1 MSVDLTL
8 YLVTDAAIATRAGH
22 RLPDLVAAAVAGGVT
37 AVQVR
42 EKHAPAR
49 AFLDTVLA
57 VAAAA
62 PPHVPVIVNDRVDV
76 YLAARA
82 AGAAV
87 AGVHLGQSDLPA
99 SIARTLI
106 GPGGVI
112 GVSVSTDAEMREAS
126 PHADYLGIGPYR
138 ATSTKPDAANPL
150 GLRASG
156 RLAAAS
162 TLPVV
167 AIGGIT
173 ATDAPVLR
181 AAGVSGIAVVSAVCG
196 VSDPSVAAASL
207 RSAWETGR

>member
-1 MSVDLTL
+1 MSVDLAL
-8 YLVTDAAIATRAGH
+8 YLVTDAVIATRAGH

-57 VAAAA
+57 VAAAT

-87 AGVHLGQSDLPA
+87 SGVHLGQSDLPA

-106 GPGGVI
+106 GPDGII

-126 PHADYLGIGPYR
+126 AHADYIGVGPYR
-138 ATSTKPDAANPL
+138 ATSTKPDAAHPL
-150 GLRASG
+150 GARTTG
-156 RLAAAS
+156 RLAGAS

-167 AIGGIT
+167 AIGGIG
-173 ATDAPVLR
+173 ATDARVLR
-181 AAGVSGIAVVSAVCG
+181 AAGVSGIAVVSAICG
-196 VSDPSVAAASL
+196 AVDPSAAAAAL